1 MPGTN
6 LTRNE
11 ARTRA
16 GLISDVSYAIEL
28 DLTTAASGAATFAST
43 TTLTF
48 GAEPGGTTFADLI
61 AAKVHE
67 VTLNGRS
74 LDPDA
79 VYDGAR
85 IQLDGLEARNEL
97 TVVADCIYSRT
108 GEGLHRSV
116 DPADKETYLYT
127 QFEVPDAR
135 RVFTTF
141 EQPDLKAPFTFTVS
155 APARWVVISNAVTP
169 EPTPYKGANGEEL
182 ARWEFAPT
190 QPISTYITAVV
201 AGPYHVVTD
210 TYEGA
215 YGSYPLALLCRP
227 SLKDSLDT
235 EDLFEVTKQGFELF
249 ERAFG
254 TPYPFGKYDQAFV
267 PEYNMGAM
275 ENAGCVTLRDEYIFR
290 SRTTHAEL
298 ESRANTVLHELA
310 HMWFG
315 DLVTMRWWD
324 DLWLNESFAEWA
336 SHWAQATATTKYT
349 GAWTTFCN
357 ARKNW
362 AYRQDQLPSTH
373 PIAADMVD
381 FHAVE
386 VNFDG
391 ITYAKGASVLR
402 QLVAFVG
409 EDTFISAL
417 KEYFT
422 DHAFG
427 NTELTD
433 LLKPLEKASGR
444 DLDDWTERWLRTAGV
459 NTLRADFTVDSE
471 GAFESF
477 AIEQTAAE
485 AFPTLR
491 PHRLAVGLYR
501 RTDAGLVRTERFEVD
516 IDGPRTELAELAG
529 ATQPDLV
536 LLNDDDLTYA
546 KIRLD
551 ERSRE
556 TLVDSI
562 DQLSESLPRAL
573 AWGAT
578 WDMTRDA
585 EMPAS
590 QYVGIVL
597 TGIRAETDLT
607 AVRTLLTQATSAI
620 NSYAAPEHRAAL
632 RPQYEQSVGE
642 LMDSA
647 EPGSD
652 HQLAFARAYINGVFS
667 DAGADRLAAWLD
679 DSELPEGLVIDTDLR
694 WTLIVS
700 LARLGR
706 IDADRIDEE
715 LTHDTTITGQERAAQ
730 ARAARPTPEAKAE
743 AWRVA
748 VESEDTPN
756 ETQFRTILGFQQ
768 PGQEDL
774 LRPYVAKY
782 LTAATDVYTRLGSS
796 MGENVLVYLS
806 PRGLPE
812 QSTLDALSEWLENE
826 AESADAPTLRYVGE
840 ARADLIRALEAQK
853 RDAAR

>member
-6 LTRNE
+6 LTRDE

-16 GLISDVSYAIEL
+16 GQISDVSYAIEL

-48 GAEPGGTTFADLI
+48 GAEPGAASFADLI

-85 IQLDGLEARNEL
+85 IQLDGLQARNEL
-97 TVVADCIYSRT
+97 KVVADCIYSRT

-155 APARWVVISNAVTP
+155 APARWVVISNAATP

-190 QPISTYITAVV
+190 QPMSTYITAVV

-215 YGSYPLALLCRP
+215 HGSYPLALLCRP

-336 SHWAQATATTKYT
+336 SHWAQATATTKYA

-381 FHAVE
+381 LHAVE

-409 EDTFISAL
+409 EEMFISAL
-417 KEYFT
+417 KEYFA

-477 AIEQTAAE
+477 AIEQTAPE

-501 RTDAGLVRTERFEVD
+501 RTDAGLVRTKRFEVD
-516 IDGPRTELAELAG
+516 IDGPRTELTELAG
-529 ATQPDLV
+529 AIQADLV
-536 LLNDDDLTYA
+536 LLNDDDLTYT

-556 TLVDSI
+556 TLVESI

-573 AWGAT
+573 AWGAA

-597 TGIRAETDLT
+597 RGIRAETDLT
-607 AVRTLLTQATSAI
+607 AVRTLLTQATTAI
-620 NSYAAPEHRAAL
+620 TSYSAPEHRATL
-632 RPQYEQSVGE
+632 RAQYEQSVGE
-642 LMDSA
+642 LLDSA

-667 DAGADRLAAWLD
+667 DTGTDRLAAWLD
-679 DSELPEGLVIDTDLR
+679 GSELPEGLVIDTDLR

-743 AWRVA
+743 AWRIA
-748 VESEDTPN
+748 VESDDTPN
-756 ETQFRTILGFQQ
+756 ETQFRTIIGFQQ

-782 LTAATDVYTRLGSS
+782 LSAAKDVYTRLGSS

-806 PRGLPE
+806 PRNLPE

-826 AESADAPTLRYVGE
+826 AESVDAPTLRYVGE
-840 ARADLIRALEAQK
+840 ARADLMRALEAQK
-853 RDAAR
+853 RDAAE

>member
-6 LTRNE
+6 LTRDE

-16 GLISDVSYAIEL
+16 GLLRDVSYAIEL
-28 DLTTAASGAATFAST
+28 DLSTAAAGAPTFAST

-48 GAEPGGTTFADLI
+48 GAEDGASTFADLI
-61 AAKVHE
+61 AATVRE
-67 VTLNGRS
+67 ITLNGRA
-74 LDPDA
+74 LDPDS

-85 IQLDGLEARNEL
+85 IQLDGLAERNEL
-97 TVVADCIYSRT
+97 RVVADCIYSRT

-155 APARWVVISNAVTP
+155 APARWVVISNAATP
-169 EPTPYKGANGEEL
+169 EPTPYAGENGEEL

-190 QPISTYITAVV
+190 VPMSTYITAVV

-210 TYEGA
+210 VYEGPN
-215 YGSYPLALLCRP
+215 GSYPLALLCRP
-227 SLKDSLDT
+227 SLADHLDT

-275 ENAGCVTLRDEYIFR
+275 ENAGCVTIRDEYIYR

-315 DLVTMRWWD
+315 DLVTMTWWD

-336 SHWAQATATTKYT
+336 SHWAQATATTKYAD
-349 GAWTTFCN
+349 AWTTFCN
-357 ARKNW
+357 ARKTW

-391 ITYAKGASVLR
+391 ITYAKGASTLR

-417 KEYFT
+417 KEYFA

-427 NTELTD
+427 NTELAD

-459 NTLRADFTVDSE
+459 NTLRADFTVDAE
-471 GAFESF
+471 GAFTAF
-477 AIEQTAAE
+477 AIEQTAA
-485 AFPTLR
+485 ADFPVLR

-516 IDGPRTELAELAG
+516 IDGARTELAELVG

-551 ERSRE
+551 ERSRT
-556 TLVDSI
+556 TLVESI
-562 DQLSESLPRAL
+562 DQLAESLPRAL

-597 TGIRAETDLT
+597 KGIRAETDLT
-607 AVRTLLTQATSAI
+607 GVRSLLGQATTAI
-620 NSYAAPEHRAAL
+620 NNYAVPENRAAL
-632 RPQYEQSVGE
+632 RAQYEEALAG
-642 LMDSA
+642 LLADA
-647 EPGSD
+647 AAGSD
-652 HQLAFARAYINGVFS
+652 HQLAFARAYIGGVFS
-667 DAGADRLAAWLD
+667 EAGADRLAGWLD
-679 DSELPEGLVIDTDLR
+679 GNDLPDGLVVDTDLR
-694 WTLIVS
+694 WTLIVA

-706 IDADRIDEE
+706 VDGDAIEDE
-715 LTHDTTITGQERAAQ
+715 LTRDTTITGQERAAQ
-730 ARAARPTPEAKAE
+730 ARAARPTAEAKEA
-743 AWRVA
+743 AWRIA

-768 PGQEDL
+768 PGQEEL
-774 LRPYVAKY
+774 LRPYVGKY
-782 LTAATDVYTRLGSS
+782 LSAAKDVYTRLGSS

-806 PRGLPE
+806 PRNLAE
-812 QSTLDALSEWLENE
+812 ESTLEALTGWLDSEADAV
-826 AESADAPTLRYVGE
+826 DAPTLRYVGE
-840 ARADLIRALEAQK
+840 ARADLVRALSAQR
-853 RDAAR
+853 RDAEG

>member
-1 MPGTN
+1 
-6 LTRNE
+6 
-11 ARTRA
+11 
-16 GLISDVSYAIEL
+16 
-28 DLTTAASGAATFAST
+28 
-43 TTLTF
+43 
-48 GAEPGGTTFADLI
+48 
-61 AAKVHE
+61 
-67 VTLNGRS
+67 
-74 LDPDA
+74 
-79 VYDGAR
+79 
-85 IQLDGLEARNEL
+85 
-97 TVVADCIYSRT
+97 
-108 GEGLHRSV
+108 
-116 DPADKETYLYT
+116 
-127 QFEVPDAR
+127 
-135 RVFTTF
+135 
-141 EQPDLKAPFTFTVS
+141 
-155 APARWVVISNAVTP
+155 
-169 EPTPYKGANGEEL
+169 
-182 ARWEFAPT
+182 
-190 QPISTYITAVV
+190 
-201 AGPYHVVTD
+201 
-210 TYEGA
+210 
-215 YGSYPLALLCRP
+215 
-227 SLKDSLDT
+227 
-235 EDLFEVTKQGFELF
+235 
-249 ERAFG
+249 
-254 TPYPFGKYDQAFV
+254 
-267 PEYNMGAM
+267 
-275 ENAGCVTLRDEYIFR
+275 
-290 SRTTHAEL
+290 
-298 ESRANTVLHELA
+298 
-310 HMWFG
+310 
-315 DLVTMRWWD
+315 
-324 DLWLNESFAEWA
+324 
-336 SHWAQATATTKYT
+336 
-349 GAWTTFCN
+349 
-357 ARKNW
+357 
-362 AYRQDQLPSTH
+362 
-373 PIAADMVD
+373 MVD

-409 EDTFISAL
+409 EETFISAL

-459 NTLRADFTVDSE
+459 NTLRADFTVDSD

-516 IDGPRTELAELAG
+516 IDGPRTELAELSG

-573 AWGAT
+573 AWGAA

-590 QYVGIVL
+590 QYAGIVL
-597 TGIRAETDLT
+597 NGIRAETDLT

-632 RPQYEQSVGE
+632 RAQYEPSVGE

-652 HQLAFARAYINGVFS
+652 HQLAFARAYMNGVFS

-679 DSELPEGLVIDTDLR
+679 GSELPEGLVIDTDLR

-743 AWRVA
+743 AWRIA

-756 ETQFRTILGFQQ
+756 ETQFRTIIGFQQ

-782 LTAATDVYTRLGSS
+782 LSAAKDVYTRLGSS

-812 QSTLDALSEWLENE
+812 QSTLDALSGWLETE
-826 AESADAPTLRYVGE
+826 AESVDAPTLRYVGE
-840 ARADLIRALEAQK
+840 ARADLTRALEAQK